1 MKERLREY
9 AVKLQAIVK
18 DNPLT
23 ILQAMRTMTRATGA
37 RTILKEAGITARQ
50 LVNNHPDLFE
60 KRGRKILAKATTE
73 TNMGNARIRTRLR
86 PMDAQGNSTR

>member
-1 MKERLREY
+1 
-9 AVKLQAIVK
+9 
-18 DNPLT
+18 
-23 ILQAMRTMTRATGA
+23 MRNMARATGA

-60 KRGRKILAKATTE
+60 KRGRRILAKATEINGGT
-73 TNMGNARIRTRLR
+73 RRLTRLR